1 MRYFQYRV
9 LSDTFDQDLYIWDV
23 DKTYLQTN
31 FESLR
36 GLVQIFFERSI
47 DKKSLPGAKELLS
60 ELRRGK
66 GGALVPLFFIS
77 ASPVGLKK
85 VLEGKFLLDGIQ
97 HDGIILKDYRRL
109 RSLLGK
115 VRIKNNFP
123 YKLLCLLTHRLKMPT
138 RSTEILFGDDFERDA
153 DVYTLYADILNRKVD
168 EKALKS
174 RLKSEKLTRR
184 EQKRLIET
192 SLKVQ
197 KVTSIPDVIRK
208 IFIHLV
214 RKKDAQAFKAYGDR
228 LVATYTY
235 MQTAAIL
242 FEMGK
247 ISKQGFRR
255 VANAFELK
263 YPKDGWTL
271 KKSLQD
277 LKDRSLISSQTFE
290 ELALWK

>member
-1 MRYFQYRV
+1 MRCFQYRE
-9 LSDTFDQDLYIWDV
+9 LPETFDQDLYIWDV

-36 GLVQIFFERSI
+36 GLVQIFFEYSI
-47 DKKSLPGAKELLS
+47 DKKSLPGAKELLL

-66 GGALVPLFFIS
+66 ELPPLFFIS

-109 RSLLGK
+109 RKLLGK
-115 VRIKNNFP
+115 FRIKNNFS
-123 YKLLCLLTHRLKMPT
+123 YKLLCLLTHRLKMPS

-153 DVYTLYADILNRKVD
+153 DVYTLYADILSRKLD
-168 EKALKS
+168 EKELKA
-174 RLKSEKLTRR
+174 RLKSEKLTKR
-184 EQKRLIET
+184 EQKKLSEAA
-192 SLKVQ
+192 LKVQ
-197 KVTSIPDVIRK
+197 KGTSMSDVVRK

-214 RKKDAQAFKAYGDR
+214 RKKEAKAFDAYGDR

-235 MQTAAIL
+235 AQTAALL

-263 YPKDGWTL
+263 YPKDAWSL

>member
-1 MRYFQYRV
+1 MRCFQYRA
-9 LSDTFDQDLYIWDV
+9 LPETFDQDIYIWDV

-36 GLVQIFFERSI
+36 GLVQIFFEYSI
-47 DKKSLPGAKELLS
+47 DKKSLPGAKELLL

-66 GGALVPLFFIS
+66 GFLPPLFFIS

-97 HDGIILKDYRRL
+97 HDGIILKDYRKL
-109 RSLLGK
+109 RKLLGK
-115 VRIKNNFP
+115 IRIKNNFS
-123 YKLLCLLTHRLKMPT
+123 YKLLCLLTHRLKMPP
-138 RSTEILFGDDFERDA
+138 RSTEILFGDDYERDA
-153 DVYTLYADILNRKVD
+153 DVYTLYADILSQKCD
-168 EKALKS
+168 EKALKE
-174 RLKSEKLTRR
+174 RLKYEKLTRR
-184 EQKRLIET
+184 EQKKIIEAA
-192 SLKVQ
+192 LKVQ
-197 KVTSIPDVIRK
+197 KGAQRLDVVRK

-214 RKKDAQAFKAYGDR
+214 RKKEARAFEPYGDR
-228 LVATYTY
+228 LVATYSY
-235 MQTAAIL
+235 AQTAALL

-255 VANAFELK
+255 VASSFELK

-277 LKDRSLISSQTFE
+277 LKDRSLISSETFE

>member
-1 MRYFQYRV
+1 MRYFQYRS
-9 LSDTFDQDLYIWDV
+9 LPDTFDQDIYIWDV

-36 GLVQIFFERSI
+36 GLVQLFFEYSI
-47 DKKSLPGAKELLS
+47 DKRSLPGAKELLL

-66 GGALVPLFFIS
+66 ELPPLFFIS

-85 VLEGKFLLDGIQ
+85 ILEGKFLLDGIQ

-109 RSLLGK
+109 RKLLGK
-115 VRIKNNFP
+115 FRIKNNFS
-123 YKLLCLLTHRLKMPT
+123 YKLLCLLTHRLKMPSL
-138 RSTEILFGDDFERDA
+138 STEILFGDDYERDA
-153 DVYTLYADILNRKVD
+153 DVYTLYADILNQAVD
-168 EKALKS
+168 EKALKA

-184 EQKRLIET
+184 EQKKLIEAA
-192 SLKVQ
+192 LKVQ
-197 KVTSIPDVIRK
+197 KSTPVSNVVRK

-214 RKKDAQAFKAYGDR
+214 RNKEARAFDTYGDR
-228 LVATYTY
+228 LMATYNY
-235 MQTAAIL
+235 MQTAALL

-247 ISKQGFRR
+247 ISKMGFRR
-255 VANAFELK
+255 VASSFELK